1 MNRSLPILVVV
12 HFDSPKKIK
21 KSNNYPFAKCKNGRF
36 HVTLFVVT
44 MSVDVSF
51 FVEFFN
57 SRLPYLHSQ
66 GYQQTV
72 PPQDKDSTI
81 RVTICQRSRNAEL
94 HSQ

>member
-1 MNRSLPILVVV
+1 MSRYLLS
-12 HFDSPKKIK
+12 
-21 KSNNYPFAKCKNGRF
+21 RF
-36 HVTLFVVT
+36 LLIHHSSWNFLIHAY
-44 MSVDVSF
+44 S
-51 FVEFFN
+51 
-57 SRLPYLHSQ
+57 YLHSQ